1 MVLAPFCSLEFMF
14 IVYKKKGEGSRWIGG
29 KRKQPLL
36 RIKSAGGVYLCVWI
50 GDLELRQVLL
60 GRSLDK
66 FLFVYVQLIKM
77 GVRSISVLDNEGPV
91 FWRK

>member
-1 MVLAPFCSLEFMF
+1 MEEKENNPSCAS
-14 IVYKKKGEGSRWIGG
+14 
-29 KRKQPLL
+29 
-36 RIKSAGGVYLCVWI
+36 KSAGGVFLCVWI

-60 GRSLDK
+60 GRRSLDK

-77 GVRSISVLDNEGPV
+77 GVGSISVLDNEGPV